1 MVTVRRQSPARLTA
15 LRIVG
20 RAIALWWREFF
31 VLTLFNIAWLALQV
45 PIVTGPAATAAMYLV
60 ARKVIDG
67 EYLEL
72 RDGPQA
78 LQAMFVPAWKWGA
91 LNLIISMLVVGNFWL
106 YQNFVGALWIILRI
120 IWGTIGLGWLAI
132 CLFYWPFW
140 LVQDDRAVR
149 TTLKNVLV
157 FIAKRPG
164 FAIAL
169 VVVSAVIAAASIL
182 ITIPLGTV
190 LMAWLAL
197 IGVLA
202 VDAEIARVKAIE

>member
-1 MVTVRRQSPARLTA
+1 MLTA
-15 LRIVG
+15 LRVVG

-31 VLTLFNIAWLALQV
+31 LLTLFNIAWLALQV
-45 PIVTGPAATAAMYLV
+45 PIITGPVATAAMYRV

-72 RDGPQA
+72 RDGPEA
-78 LQAMFVPAWKWGA
+78 LRDMLIPAWKWGV
-91 LNLIISMLVVGNFWL
+91 LNLIILVLVVGNFWL
-106 YQNFVGALWIILRI
+106 YQDFVGAPWIILRI

-140 LVQDDRAVR
+140 LAQEDRAVR
-149 TTLKNVLV
+149 TTLKNVLL

-164 FAIAL
+164 FAISL
-169 VVVSAVIAAASIL
+169 VVFSGVIAAASIL

-190 LMAWLAL
+190 LMVWLAF
-197 IGVLA
+197 IGLLA
-202 VDAEIARVKAIE
+202 VDNELARIRSQP